1 MFRDA
6 IGVAAILAIL
16 ASGVYIMPKADLWA
30 RDCDAGVMVK
40 GVGGYWFQSKEEC
53 EE

>member
-1 MFRDA
+1 MLRDV

-16 ASGVYIMPKADLWA
+16 TSGVYLMPKLDLWA
-30 RDCDAGVMVK
+30 RSCGAGIMVQ

>member
-1 MFRDA
+1 MLRDV

-16 ASGVYIMPKADLWA
+16 SGSVYLMPKLDLWA
-30 RDCDAGVMVK
+30 RDCGAGIMVK

-53 EE
+53 E